1 MKKVFQIVSLFFFS
15 FAWLSCSSNSH
26 DNRAV
31 ACEATEEYS
40 SIEEAAGTGDVK
52 VQLPVNLKL
61 ERSAD
66 VSIDSKCPTQC
77 RGNVDSLMA
86 RYGGYLENESYHKAR
101 AAYYLTL
108 RIPAASL
115 DSFLTSLSGVEGSIV
130 DKNISVVDR
139 TTEYCDWASRKQSN
153 DAMLQR
159 YREMLKQATKVSDM
173 LEIQARID
181 QIQMDA
187 DCAQGRMNR
196 IDKDV
201 NFSVVKIDI
210 KDKSIKVD
218 DGSDDSFTLGDF
230 GEAIVNGWHG
240 IVAVIWFLFNIWP
253 LWIVAAAVIYFVKRR
268 MRNQ

>member
-1 MKKVFQIVSLFFFS
+1 MKKVFRIVPFFVFS
-15 FAWLSCSSNSH
+15 FALLNCSSNSH

-31 ACEATEEYS
+31 ACEATEEYLPM
-40 SIEEAAGTGDVK
+40 EETSGASDVK
-52 VQLPVNLKL
+52 AQMPVHLKL

-66 VSIDSKCPTQC
+66 VSIDSKSPTHC
-77 RGNVDSLMA
+77 RANVDSLMA

-108 RIPAASL
+108 RIPALSL
-115 DSFLTSLSGVEGSIV
+115 DSFLASLSGVEGTIL
-130 DKNISVVDR
+130 DKSISVVDR

-187 DCAQGRMNR
+187 DCAQSRMNR

-201 NFSVVKIDI
+201 NYSVVKIDI
-210 KDKSIKVD
+210 RDKSLKVV
-218 DGSDDSFTLGDF
+218 DGSDGSFTLSDF

-240 IVAVIWFLFNIWP
+240 IIAVVWFLFNIWP
-253 LWIVAAAVIYFVKRR
+253 LWIVAAGVVYFIKRKK
-268 MRNQ
+268 RNK